1 MKKIF
6 YLLSICAL
14 ALVSCNKE
22 EAFKLEQTADGQYV
36 YRFTVNNG
44 HAAWK
49 AGDQVAVYQEDGT
62 ILGLAELSSSSV
74 GQTSGAFSLT
84 VEPLLADGTKLVFKY
99 PYVEDAD
106 AKTGKIADKQTSL
119 VGGAGAGAN
128 GLATADVTF
137 AQQNLV
143 VNLAPIHAYVKLNV
157 SSSAFADYNLDGATF
172 WAAESQLA
180 GNITYVRDTVVA
192 KDVMTIT
199 KTSDYVK
206 TTIAEPAAVGSGVN
220 GLMLAAL
227 PADLTG
233 KTVWA
238 IVHMSKGIETVT
250 LPVQITEPV
259 VLQAGAV
266 KEIELANLTTASA
279 PSWYQPVETR
289 YVAAY
294 GDGWS
299 YGPENTVLF
308 TEDGQEKV
316 VELKAR
322 GNFMM
327 VKKPAKVKINNVSD
341 QNGAVA
347 DRVYINDVDGN
358 NKTSVDLDANCSVKV
373 KMKVNSSA
381 GYCSSMLVQDEAGK
395 TIWGINLWLSH
406 DGVNTAAYNDGAV
419 MDRNIGSSK
428 VSSEKKHYTCNGVYF
443 QWGRPFGFPWSTS
456 NKGTTH
462 APTASTNTLQTSA
475 ENPFTMFRYDN
486 GGNGDGFPWDWIWG
500 DGSNKNREGDLDDL
514 WGNPNENAPIRT
526 NSGKKSIFDPC
537 PKGYRV
543 VSADIIEELN
553 ENIQGELAG
562 TTFTSTGPAVVYT
575 DNTTHHYIVYKGI
588 SWGFHGLFAPNT
600 GMQKIGDAKTG
611 AIAFWSNANH
621 DANGHQLYFRIN
633 GEKLERVQ
641 KRVKNAATPIRCMVD
656 TENR

>member
-6 YLLSICAL
+6 YLMSLLAL
-14 ALVSCNKE
+14 AFVSCDKE
-22 EAFKLEQTADGQYV
+22 PEFKLEQTPDGQYV
-36 YRFTVNNG
+36 YKFTVNNPN
-44 HAAWK
+44 AAWK
-49 AGDQVAVYQEDGT
+49 AGDQLAVFQDGA
-62 ILGLAELSSSSV
+62 ILGLAELSASSA
-74 GQTSGAFSLT
+74 GQTAGAFSLT
-84 VEPLLADGTKLVFKY
+84 VEPLLADGTKLFFQY
-99 PYVEDAD
+99 PYVEEAEPN
-106 AKTGKIADKQTSL
+106 TGAVAVKQTSS
-119 VGGAGAGAN
+119 VGGTGVAAN
-128 GLATADVTF
+128 GLSTADVTF

-143 VNLAPIHAYVKLNV
+143 VTLVPAHAYVKLNV
-157 SSSAFADYNLDGATF
+157 SSSAFADYTLEGATL

-180 GNITYVRDTVVA
+180 GNVAIAEGELTV
-192 KDVMTIT
+192 T
-199 KTSDYVK
+199 KAADYVK
-206 TTIAEPAAVGSGVN
+206 TTVAEPAAMGAGANALV
-220 GLMLAAL
+220 LAAL

-266 KEIELANLTTASA
+266 QEIALADLTTASA
-279 PSWYQPVETR
+279 PAWYQPIETR

-308 TEDGQEKV
+308 TESGQEKT

-322 GNFMM
+322 GNFMK
-327 VKKPAKVKINNVSD
+327 VKKPASVKINNVSD
-341 QNGAVA
+341 QAGMKA
-347 DRVYINDVDGN
+347 DAIFVNDVDGN
-358 NKTSVDLDANCSVKV
+358 GKTTEALDANCSVKV
-373 KMKVNSSA
+373 KMNAISDV
-381 GYCSSMLVQDEAGK
+381 GYCGSMLVLDEAGK

-428 VSSEKKHYTCNGVYF
+428 VSSVNKHYTCNGVYF

-456 NKGTTH
+456 NKGTGH
-462 APTASTNTLQTSA
+462 APTTSLTTLQTSA
-475 ENPFTMFRYDN
+475 ENPFTMYRYDN
-486 GGNGDGFPWDWIWG
+486 GGNGDGFPWDWVWG

-526 NSGKKSIFDPC
+526 NTGKKSIFDPC

-562 TTFTSTGPAVVYT
+562 TTFTSTGQAVVYT